1 MVLVIAYY
9 NMMEKAIV
17 VYFNLLQI
25 AEDDNVQYIPK
36 VNIPVF

>member
-9 NMMEKAIV
+9 NMRKETIV

-25 AEDDNVQYIPK
+25 AEDDNFQYIPK